1 MWDGIVIFTKKRMDT
16 RWIQRLSNF
25 NKAISSLSVS
35 LKEDTSSN
43 ITLRAGLIQ
52 FFEMTFELAWK
63 TLKDYL
69 NELGFEEV
77 NSPRSAIKK
86 AFEIGLIEDGHLW
99 MKALEDRNLTA
110 HTYEEETAVEVE
122 RLIRESYYPMILELQ
137 RKLTDACHA
146 E

>member
-137 RKLTDACHA
+137 RKLTDASHA